1 MKKDLIKL
9 IAKSLASD
17 GFIDEAKLLQ
27 EKIIKRA
34 LKVDSDLLN
43 KIHEDIQEY
52 ILAME
57 YYPAGS
63 GLFPENQE
71 IGLFINLESENFIRS
86 YMKKN
91 GFIFQALLSKESF
104 SGTILGS
111 SSKALDTINEKD
123 YYVCVF
129 TI

>member
-1 MKKDLIKL
+1 MKKDLIK
-9 IAKSLASD
+9 IITKSLASD
-17 GFIDEAKLLQ
+17 GFINEAVLL
-27 EKIIKRA
+27 KDRLIKKA
-34 LKVDSDLLN
+34 LKVDSELLN

-57 YYPAGS
+57 YYPAGT

-71 IGLFINLESENFIRS
+71 IGLFISTESENFIRS
-86 YMKKN
+86 YMKKS
-91 GFIFQALLSKESF
+91 GFKLQALLSKEAF

-111 SSKALDTINEKD
+111 SSKALDNLYEKD